1 MKERLKMLRKS
12 LGLTQGAF
20 GKKIGMSDTS
30 ISHMEAGRTPINEQ
44 NFRLI
49 CLTFGI
55 REEWFRTGEGKMIDE
70 EGEELIRVSYR
81 LPPDIIKRLQES
93 AIANR
98 RSINDEVI
106 VLLEK
111 ALVGY
116 NANELK
122 EHLDKRLDRL
132 ESRILPET

>member
-1 MKERLKMLRKS
+1 MKVTK
-12 LGLTQGAF
+12 
-20 GKKIGMSDTS
+20 
-30 ISHMEAGRTPINEQ
+30 
-44 NFRLI
+44 
-49 CLTFGI
+49 
-55 REEWFRTGEGKMIDE
+55 
-70 EGEELIRVSYR
+70 EGEELVRVSYR

-111 ALVGY
+111 ALVGC
-116 NANELK
+116 NTNELK

-132 ESRILPET
+132 ESQLIPET